1 MDRMPSEAIR
11 VVIVE
16 DDRTTREG
24 LTFLIGGTP
33 GLVCASG
40 YRSVNEAL
48 SVDLDPPPDVILLD
62 IHMPG
67 IPGSEGVKLLRKKY
81 ANTQV
86 VMLTVFE
93 ESEQI
98 FESICN
104 GACGY
109 MLKKTPPAKL
119 LDAISDAHQG
129 GAPMSPSVARQVLA
143 LFRHGAP
150 PQHSY
155 EFSAREQSVL
165 ALLAQGY
172 SYARLAEQL
181 GISINTVRNNI
192 RSVYEKLHVHTR
204 SEAVSKAIRKR
215 LI

>member
-1 MDRMPSEAIR
+1 MPSEAIR

-16 DDRTTREG
+16 DDRTTRQG

-33 GLVCASG
+33 GFVCVAD

-48 SVDLDPPPDVILLD
+48 NVDLDPPPHVILLD

-67 IPGSEGVKLLRKKY
+67 IPGSEGVKLFREKY

-93 ESEQI
+93 EPQQI

-109 MLKKTPPAKL
+109 MLKNTPPAKL
-119 LDAISDAHQG
+119 LDAISDAHHG

-143 LFRHGAP
+143 LFRQGAP
-150 PQHSY
+150 PQHSC
-155 EFSAREQSVL
+155 EFSGREQSVL
-165 ALLAQGY
+165 ALLGQGY
-172 SYARLAEQL
+172 SYTKLAEEL

-204 SEAVSKAIRKR
+204 SEAVSRAIRQR

>member
-1 MDRMPSEAIR
+1 MPSEAIR

-16 DDRTTREG
+16 DDRTTRQG
-24 LTFLIGGTP
+24 LAFLIGATP
-33 GLVCASG
+33 GFVCSAD

-48 SVDLDPPPDVILLD
+48 NVDLDPPPHVILLD

-67 IPGSEGVKLLRKKY
+67 IPGSEGVKLFRKKY

-93 ESEQI
+93 ESQQI

-119 LDAISDAHQG
+119 LDAISDVHCG

-143 LFRHGAP
+143 SFRQGAP
-150 PQHSY
+150 PQHSC

-165 ALLAQGY
+165 ALLGQGY